1 MKINYSLAIFAIY
14 MGVVF
19 CKLDNIES
27 KVDSIKAKTAVTV
40 STAPSTHG
48 K

>member
-1 MKINYSLAIFAIY
+1 MKINYALLLFAIY
-14 MGVVF
+14 MGIVF
-19 CKLDNIES
+19 CKLDNIEG